1 MHKTPVPMRAHHEI
15 AIRCYTHKEL
25 AALYNVSWKT
35 LQKWVKKIEG
45 IIGEKHG
52 HFYSAK
58 QVGMIFEVYGYPMNL
73 N

>member
-1 MHKTPVPMRAHHEI
+1 MQKSTPSTRTHHEI
-15 AIRCYTHKEL
+15 VIRCYTHKEL

-45 IIGEKHG
+45 IIGKKYG

-58 QVGMIFEVYGYPMNL
+58 QVGMIFEVYGYPMSWN
-73 N
+73 